1 MRRLTR
7 QHLVP
12 NQDSYSFRDP
22 AIEIDDGETLVVE
35 TINSGQPIIR
45 DASDVNKPF
54 IPRQQTGPIYIRG
67 VQPGDMLAIEVVDI
81 RPEGHARSR
90 AIARTESYYETVR
103 HCFLEIADG
112 MCRFPGVGQVPLR
125 TMIGEI
131 HVTPADAGAP
141 NPGDHGGNMDVSLIR
156 QGSVLYLCS
165 QLEGGLIVLGD
176 LHGIMGEG
184 ESFGVA
190 AEMAGEVTLTIRKDN
205 RMRLARPAV
214 RTTDTMAFIA
224 SRVDR
229 RQAIRLALEDATAF
243 VQQFSDASEEEAR
256 LYVVD
261 TADLRNGGVF
271 LEDYVEDI
279 PTQIRTVLYDVPL
292 APLRRLPAARY

>member
-1 MRRLTR
+1 
-7 QHLVP
+7 
-12 NQDSYSFRDP
+12 
-22 AIEIDDGETLVVE
+22 
-35 TINSGQPIIR
+35 
-45 DASDVNKPF
+45 
-54 IPRQQTGPIYIRG
+54 
-67 VQPGDMLAIEVVDI
+67 MLAIEVVDI

-90 AIARTESYYETVR
+90 AIARTEAYYETVR

-176 LHGIMGEG
+176 LHSIMGEG

>member
-12 NQDSYSFRDP
+12 NRDSYAFRDP
-22 AIEIDDGETLVVE
+22 AIEIDDGETVVVE

-45 DASDVNKPF
+45 AASDVDKPF
-54 IPRQQTGPIYIRG
+54 IPRQQTGPIYVRG
-67 VQPGDMLAIEVVDI
+67 VQPGDVLAIEVEDI

-90 AIARTESYYETVR
+90 AIARAEAYYETVR

-112 MCRFPGVGQVPLR
+112 MCRFPGVGQLPLR

-141 NPGDHGGNMDVSLIR
+141 NPGDHGGNMDVTLIR
-156 QGSVLYLCS
+156 QGNILYLRS

-190 AEMAGEVTLTIRKDN
+190 AEMAGEVTLTVRKDN

-243 VQQFSDASEEEAR
+243 VQQSSDASEEEAR
-256 LYVVD
+256 LYVIG

-271 LEDYVEDI
+271 LEDYIEDI
-279 PTQIRTVLYDVPL
+279 PTQIRTVFYDVPL
-292 APLRRLPAARY
+292 APLRGVPAAWH